1 MHQGKT
7 FLDKGTFGTNLF
19 LHIFSLMPKIIKIFK
34 ELKLLRIFF
43 TQSTMRMHLLIYI
56 QNIYCLFKMQFLT
69 FDLKVCI

>member
-34 ELKLLRIFF
+34 ELKLLRICFYTINDENAF
-43 TQSTMRMHLLIYI
+43 IDLYTKYI
-56 QNIYCLFKMQFLT
+56 LF
-69 FDLKVCI
+69 I